1 MEIITMFQPST
12 PSFMIALSHW
22 EEMIFNIIFFLK
34 LSIVYTFLI
43 TSVGTTMIHVVDVND
58 LYR

>member
-1 MEIITMFQPST
+1 MFQPST